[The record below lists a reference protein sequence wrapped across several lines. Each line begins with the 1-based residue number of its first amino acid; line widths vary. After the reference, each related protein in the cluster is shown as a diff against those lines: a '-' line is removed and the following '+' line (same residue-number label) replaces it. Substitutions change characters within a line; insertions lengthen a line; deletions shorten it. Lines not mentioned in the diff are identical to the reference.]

1 MPKKFREIYDR
12 AIFKFTDYSFLDAI
26 PDFKEA
32 LLQQYLLSAIVD
44 FQHACEV
51 DITDY
56 DICEEQFNVDLTDE
70 QKEILALGV
79 AYHWLFAQTM
89 NRELLKN
96 RIYNSN
102 YTSFSPANLLKEILT
117 LRDGIKGEY
126 YGAIR
131 RYSFRY
137 GGIENLSV

>member
-1 MPKKFREIYDR
+1 MPTKFREIYDR

-56 DICEEQFNVDLTDE
+56 DIEAVIG
-70 QKEILALGV
+70 KLAG
-79 AYHWLFAQTM
+79 LF
-89 NRELLKN
+89 
-96 RIYNSN
+96 
-102 YTSFSPANLLKEILT
+102 FAN
-117 LRDGIKGEY
+117 
-126 YGAIR
+126 
-131 RYSFRY
+131 
-137 GGIENLSV
+137 